1 MKANI
6 KQHDDGLHTF
16 FMVTEEGPEGLRAI
30 THNQEDADLIANAR
44 DTAEKAIKQGHTIE
58 TLRTAL
64 WQIERSLTLTGEPT
78 SATLAKEC
86 YCLDVVRSAIE
97 RTKR

>member
-1 MKANI
+1 MKTNI
-6 KQHDDGLHTF
+6 KQYEDGLHTF
-16 FMVTEEGPEGLRAI
+16 FMVNEEGPEGLRAI

-64 WQIERSLTLTGEPT
+64 LQIESSLTNSGVT
-78 SATLAKEC
+78 TLEKCC
-86 YCLDVVRSAIE
+86 YCIDVARSAIE